1 MEFKTREEVY
11 DFLKKCTYLDEGSQ
25 ENVMQIKKKNQYI
38 NYILAFQTQM
48 MKMLS

>member
-25 ENVMQIKKKNQYI
+25 GKCYVDKEKNQYI